1 MKNRAKLCLL
11 KKRYSKVIAIPIINM
26 TYNDASVTMVTSLC
40 MDNFIS
46 VISTKFS
53 AISVLC
59 YFNFI
64 PNYESIFDNIALK
77 II

>member
-1 MKNRAKLCLL
+1 MFV
-11 KKRYSKVIAIPIINM
+11 KKKYSTVIAIPIINM

-46 VISTKFS
+46 IISKTFS

-59 YFNFI
+59 YLNFI
-64 PNYESIFDNIALK
+64 PNYQSIFDNIALK